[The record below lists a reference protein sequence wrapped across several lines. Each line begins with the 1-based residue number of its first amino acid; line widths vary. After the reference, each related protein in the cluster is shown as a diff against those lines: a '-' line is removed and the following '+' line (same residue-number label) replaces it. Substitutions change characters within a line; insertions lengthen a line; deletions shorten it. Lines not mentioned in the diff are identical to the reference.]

1 MVRVVERW
9 CVNVVRMHDGSGMT
23 ARGGVPAGAMMTK
36 RSRTGAVPRATD
48 HDPPPQRGVIGEY
61 TREEGG
67 DGTLVEKLC
76 FLVSPSRESGEAHLT
91 KNKRVIW
98 EEYCD

>member
-1 MVRVVERW
+1 M
-9 CVNVVRMHDGSGMT
+9 NVVRMHDGSGMT

-36 RSRTGAVPRATD
+36 RSRTGGVPRATD

-67 DGTLVEKLC
+67 MEPLWKN
-76 FLVSPSRESGEAHLT
+76 FVSWYHPLA
-91 KNKRVIW
+91 RVVRFT
-98 EEYCD
+98 